1 MAACIGTMFCCES
14 NGLRMGCSL
23 CCCPSF
29 LLLLKPLLAMLMS
42 SASPI
47 SVSWVTELLVLL
59 WPLVFFGGM
68 ARVGTDAGA
77 IGVGLGGPGA
87 MAIGFFVVGFSAVEL
102 VGVVTALPV
111 PAEPA
116 MDFGE
121 SASLAEDLEGVFAD
135 CAIEFLRLAIFFD
148 REEVVTAGFPLP
160 RLRFLMTSVFKL
172 RGRTTPWSLRNRPQA
187 LQRGCPS
194 GLRRQSG
201 VVVVKQFVQVVGTPL
216 SPPGRGLP
224 GLDGAAELKFDSGGE
239 LGEDCGRIENIPV
252 AIPAVFGVEVVRGI
266 LRVRCSPPRLRTSL
280 TDAEDPCPLPS
291 PPCSQPCG
299 EGIISA

>member
-1 MAACIGTMFCCES
+1 
-14 NGLRMGCSL
+14 
-23 CCCPSF
+23 
-29 LLLLKPLLAMLMS
+29 
-42 SASPI
+42 
-47 SVSWVTELLVLL
+47 
-59 WPLVFFGGM
+59 
-68 ARVGTDAGA
+68 
-77 IGVGLGGPGA
+77 

-116 MDFGE
+116 TDFGE
-121 SASLAEDLEGVFAD
+121 SASLADFEGVFAD
-135 CAIEFLRLAIFFD
+135 WAIEFLRLAIFLD
-148 REEVVTAGFPLP
+148 LEEVVTAGFPLP
-160 RLRFLMTSVFKL
+160 RLRFLMTSVFRL
-172 RGRTTPWSLRNRPQA
+172 RGLTTPWSLRNRPQA

-194 GLRRQSG
+194 GLRRQRG

-252 AIPAVFGVEVVRGI
+252 AMPAVFGVEVVRGI

-280 TDAEDPCPLPS
+280 TEAEDPCPLPS

-299 EGIISA
+299 DGIISA